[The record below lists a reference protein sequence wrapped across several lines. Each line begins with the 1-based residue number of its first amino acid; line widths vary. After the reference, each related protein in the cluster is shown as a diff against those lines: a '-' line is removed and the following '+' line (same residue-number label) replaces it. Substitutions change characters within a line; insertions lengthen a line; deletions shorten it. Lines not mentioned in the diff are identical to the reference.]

1 MCLGLYWVWLY
12 LQTPVCHDIWNKV
25 LHQSP
30 SLHCPRPSINQMVI
44 NSDSP
49 QQSWSNPNIDVFY
62 IPSILSH
69 PLWKLKLICV
79 LFFPNIIACHR
90 PEPLILYLFPEMML
104 DLLNISNIFSSILGF
119 QHIFIFLIFIQYHLI
134 LEKSGVDYVCICQ
147 CILAL
152 GIICFFSAREDQQH
166 SLLQLKS
173 IIVLLAP
180 IKPEINKSTSQANVS
195 GA

>member
-12 LQTPVCHDIWNKV
+12 LQTPVCHDIRKKV

-30 SLHCPRPSINQMVI
+30 SLHCPWSSINQMVI
-44 NSDSP
+44 NRDSP

-104 DLLNISNIFSSILGF
+104 DLLNISNIFSSILDF
-119 QHIFIFLIFIQYHLI
+119 QHIFFFDCHSIPFDPGEVRRGLCLYLPVH
-134 LEKSGVDYVCICQ
+134 SCIGHYLFFFCQ
-147 CILAL
+147 RGSTAQ
-152 GIICFFSAREDQQH
+152 FTPA
-166 SLLQLKS
+166 K
-173 IIVLLAP
+173 
-180 IKPEINKSTSQANVS
+180 INHCAISSYKAWDKQIHFP
-195 GA
+195 G